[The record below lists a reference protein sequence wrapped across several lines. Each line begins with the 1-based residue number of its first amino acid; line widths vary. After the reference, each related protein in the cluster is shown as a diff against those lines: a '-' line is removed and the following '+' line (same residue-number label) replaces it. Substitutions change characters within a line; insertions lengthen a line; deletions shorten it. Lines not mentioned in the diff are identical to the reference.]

1 MTLSLC
7 QNLTLPKDWKSNTD
21 MQLEDRYISSSPW
34 ITLAILSSLGIIAM
48 SAETMVLP
56 AIPDIIDELAIS
68 YENSS
73 WILAALLVMGAVMTP
88 IAGKLSDIYGKKR
101 ILLIILGV
109 YIMGLLLGSLAF
121 NFLTLVTA
129 RIIQG
134 IGISMFPIAFSILR
148 DKFPSA
154 KLAIAQGI
162 FSSTLSGGAVIG
174 LIIGGVIVDGFGW
187 RATFLLVTPIA
198 IILFLI
204 IVRFVWVGKEQ
215 QYVSNKASEF
225 CCRFTHVRQDILLTE
240 NTNVISISNN
250 GTKLSKSI
258 DLKGAITLSFVIVSF
273 LVTLQF
279 LEKPITFS
287 NLSQIVL
294 FSIASVI
301 SLVLF
306 VRIEQKTNFPLID
319 FKILKNRII
328 LSANIINMIVG
339 LTALMV
345 VYQTLPI
352 LIRSPPP
359 AGFGG
364 DASSIANVQLPY
376 MIVSLIFS
384 IASGFMVSRFG
395 NLRPTTVGTI
405 ITTIG
410 FFILFI
416 FHSTEASIAAVLV
429 LIAVGLAL
437 MQIGSVN
444 VVLTSTP
451 KRFSGI
457 SLGMNLLIYLIGSSV
472 GPVIAGIY
480 LQANQIFVKSEAG
493 GISASFPSP
502 ESYSLIFLTAAL
514 VSVSS
519 IAFAILL
526 HKSTSNRNREVKETG
541 LPT

>member
-1 MTLSLC
+1 MNIL
-7 QNLTLPKDWKSNTD
+7 KEK
-21 MQLEDRYISSSPW
+21 RYSSSPW

-56 AIPDIIDELAIS
+56 AIPDIIHELAIS

-73 WILAALLVMGAVMTP
+73 WILAVLLVMGAVMTP
-88 IAGKLSDIYGKKR
+88 IAGKLSDVYGKKR
-101 ILLIILGV
+101 VV
-109 YIMGLLLGSLAF
+109 YIIGLLLGSLAF

-129 RIIQG
+129 RAIQG

-148 DKFPSA
+148 EKFPPA
-154 KLAIAQGI
+154 KLGIAQGI

-174 LIIGGVIVDGFGW
+174 LIIGGIIVDDFGW
-187 RATFLLVTPIA
+187 RGTFLLITPIA

-204 IVRFVWVGKEQ
+204 IARFVRVGKEQ

-240 NTNVISISNN
+240 NTTVTSISNN
-250 GTKLSKSI
+250 DKALSKSLDI
-258 DLKGAITLSFVIVSF
+258 KGAITLSFVIISF
-273 LVTLQF
+273 LITIQF

-287 NLSQIVL
+287 NLIQIIL
-294 FSIASVI
+294 FSIASVV

-319 FKILKNRII
+319 FKILKNKII
-328 LSANIINMIVG
+328 LYANIINMTVG

-384 IASGFMVSRFG
+384 VASGFMVSRFG
-395 NLRPTTVGTI
+395 NVGPTMVGTI
-405 ITTIG
+405 VTTIG
-410 FFILFI
+410 YFILFLH
-416 FHSTEASIAAVLV
+416 HSAEASIAAVLV
-429 LIAVGLAL
+429 IVAVGLAL

-451 KRFSGI
+451 KQFSGI
-457 SLGMNLLIYLIGSSV
+457 SLGMNLLIYLLGSSV
-472 GPVIAGIY
+472 GPVIAGMY
-480 LQANQIFVKSEAG
+480 LQADQVITNSSG
-493 GISASFPSP
+493 RISTSYPSP
-502 ESYSLIFLTAAL
+502 ESYSMIFLTATL
-514 VSVSS
+514 ISLSSV
-519 IAFAILL
+519 IFAILL
-526 HKSTSNRNREVKETG
+526 NRNASTHSRDIKEMKI
-541 LPT
+541 PR

>member
-174 LIIGGVIVDGFGW
+174 LIIGGVIVYGFGW

-416 FHSTEASIAAVLV
+416 FHSTEATIAAVLV